1 MCICPLS
8 TLRVR
13 SFLLA
18 TLPEHH
24 DGRAGKR
31 PRARRP
37 ERQLSPRLRRRL
49 GIERTVSAGCQG
61 YAAQRLLTPLSLKL
75 LRKKAGDGPNQRR
88 RRVDSRMRRQLAR
101 CT

>member
-8 TLRVR
+8 TLEYSR
-13 SFLLA
+13 FCWQHI
-18 TLPEHH
+18 PEHH

-37 ERQLSPRLRRRL
+37 ERQLSPRLRLRL
-49 GIERTVSAGCQG
+49 AIERTVSAGCQG
-61 YAAQRLLTPLSLKL
+61 YAAQRLLTPLGLKL